1 MTRPQ
6 AAVAAHVTP
15 LEAGLALGIVG
26 GIGESIAWA
35 LARYGLHHY
44 THRCAELLWTAPVA
58 DALVLGLAG
67 LLVWIAVLLRPSLNW
82 WRPTI
87 TFLAFAA
94 AFGNFRFVA
103 ALAGWARALLAAGVG
118 YQVGNWATRHRPFAQ
133 RACRRALPALAAYVV
148 VMCAGDIGYQRL
160 SERRA
165 LAGIAAAPAGAPN
178 VLLLILDT
186 VRASELGMYG
196 YPRPTSPEIDRLA
209 TRGVAFNRAVAP
221 APWTLAS
228 HASIFTGHDAR
239 DLSADW
245 AVPLDRRYPTLAEA
259 LRAHGYRTAGYAAN
273 CAYVSEESGLARG
286 FAAFD
291 ACPLSVG
298 LVLDGG
304 QLARFLASLGVV
316 RGLLGIHEDDPSRI
330 PAPVIRG
337 EVVSWLAGHGDKPW
351 FMFANFYDVH
361 APYLPPAPY
370 DTMFGPRVPWGQR
383 NLELDQPA
391 NVTPQMA
398 QGERNFYDGALA
410 SLDHQVGLLLRQLD
424 SLHALDNTIVILT
437 ADHGEEF
444 GEHGFLDHGNS
455 LYFPSLH
462 VPLIVAWPGHVP
474 QGRRVAGTIGLRNLA
489 ATILDLAGAPSS
501 LPGRSLRPFWEGDP
515 PMTREP
521 VRTEV
526 RFAPGWP
533 SRIPVSR
540 GDMEGVVTD
549 SLQYIR
555 DGHGAE
561 SVFDLSKDPEGGA
574 IVTPDTMTLSALR
587 RMAGPAPKRPAILR

>member
-6 AAVAAHVTP
+6 AAAAAHVTP
-15 LEAGLALGIVG
+15 LEAGLAAGIVG
-26 GIGESIAWA
+26 GIGESIAWV

-44 THRCAELLWTAPVA
+44 THRCAELLWTAPLA

-67 LLVWIAVLLRPSLNW
+67 LLVWVLVLLRPSLNW
-82 WRPTI
+82 WRPMV
-87 TFLAFAA
+87 TFLAFAV
-94 AFGNFRFVA
+94 AFGNFRFIA
-103 ALAGWARALLAAGVG
+103 ALADWARALLAAGVG
-118 YQVGNWATRHRPFAQ
+118 YQVGAWATRHQVSVQ
-133 RACRRALPALAAYVV
+133 RACRRALPALAAYVLAI
-148 VMCAGDIGYQRL
+148 CAGDIGYHRL

-165 LAGIAAAPAGAPN
+165 LAGIAASPAGSPN

-196 YPRPTSPEIDRLA
+196 YPRRTSPAIDALA
-209 TRGVAFNRAVAP
+209 TRGVAFDRAVAP

-228 HASIFTGHDAR
+228 HAAIFTGHDAR

-259 LRAHGYRTAGYAAN
+259 MRAHGYRTAGYAAN

-286 FAAFD
+286 FAAYD
-291 ACPLSVG
+291 ACPLSVS

-304 QLARFLASLGVV
+304 QLVRFLTSLGPV
-316 RGLLGIHEDDPSRI
+316 RSLLGIHQDDPARI
-330 PAPVIRG
+330 PAPVIRS
-337 EVVSWLAGHGDKPW
+337 EVVSWLARHGDKPW

-370 DTMFGPRVPWGQR
+370 DTMFGPRVPWSRR

-391 NVTPQMA
+391 NVTPQDA
-398 QGERNFYDGALA
+398 QSERNFYDGALA
-410 SLDHQVGLLLRQLD
+410 SLDHQVGLLLHQLD
-424 SLHALDNTIVILT
+424 SLHVLDNTIVILT
-437 ADHGEEF
+437 GDHGEEF
-444 GEHGFLDHGNS
+444 GEHGLLDHGNS
-455 LYFPSLH
+455 LYFPALH
-462 VPLIVAWPGHVP
+462 VPLIVVWPSHVP
-474 QGRRVAGTIGLRNLA
+474 EGRRIPGTIGLRNLA
-489 ATILDLAGAPSS
+489 ATILDMTAAPPS
-501 LPGRSLRPFWEGDP
+501 LPGTSLRAFWEANP
-515 PMTREP
+515 PTSREP

-555 DGHGAE
+555 DGRGAE
-561 SVFDLSKDPEGGA
+561 TVFDLAKDPEGAA
-574 IVTPDTMTLSALR
+574 IVTPDTNTLARLR
-587 RMAGPAPKRPAILR
+587 RLAGPARKRLAIFR